1 MKDIIICGVGGQGV
15 ILSSKVL
22 MNTAMNAGYDVKES
36 EVHGMAQRGGSVE
49 CNVRIGEKVHSPL
62 IAEGSADFIVAL
74 ELMEA
79 VRKIKYLKDGGTMIV
94 NRLQIDPVPVQN
106 GVAEYPSNIEEWLKE
121 NAGNC
126 IIADTEN
133 ILKEVKSKK
142 ALNIVMLGLL
152 SNFLEFPESAYKESI
167 ASIVKEK
174 FIEMNNQAFDLGR
187 ALKP

>member
-1 MKDIIICGVGGQGV
+1 MNNIIICGVGGQGV
-15 ILSSKVL
+15 ILTSKVI

-79 VRKIKYLKDGGTMIV
+79 MRKIKYLKDGGTLIV

-106 GVAEYPSNIEEWLKE
+106 GVAEYPSDIEDWLK
-121 NAGNC
+121 NNVKNC
-126 IIADTEN
+126 IIVDTEET
-133 ILKEVKSKK
+133 LKEVKSRK

-152 SNFLEFPESAYKESI
+152 ANYLEFSDDSYKESI
-167 ASIVKEK
+167 KSIVKDK
-174 FIEMNNQAFDLGR
+174 FVEMNMKAFDLGKK
-187 ALKP
+187 LSE